1 MKKILIDT
9 NIYSAFKRNN
19 RKIVEKLKSVEYIG
33 ISATVLGEIYSG
45 FTLGN
50 KEKLNCYELELFLDT
65 PRVHFL
71 SLDETTAEIYAAIFK
86 QLKIKGKP
94 IPTNDI
100 WIAATAMQYGLALLT
115 LDKHFE
121 NIDGLLRLV

>member
-19 RKIVEKLKSVEYIG
+19 RKIVETLKSVQYIG

-45 FTLGN
+45 FKLGN
-50 KEKLNCYELELFLDT
+50 KEKQNCYELELFFDT

-71 SLDETTAEIYAAIFK
+71 NLDETTAEIYATIFK
-86 QLKIKGKP
+86 QLKTKGKP
-94 IPTNDI
+94 VPTNDI
-100 WIAATAMQYGLALLT
+100 WIAATSMQYGLALLT

-121 NIDGLLRLV
+121 NIDGLLK